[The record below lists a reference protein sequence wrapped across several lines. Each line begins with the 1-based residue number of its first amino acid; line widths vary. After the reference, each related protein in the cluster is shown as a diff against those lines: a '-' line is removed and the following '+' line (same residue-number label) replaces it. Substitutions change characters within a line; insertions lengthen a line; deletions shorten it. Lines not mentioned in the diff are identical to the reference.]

1 MRADLFKKIDENE
14 DGGIS
19 FDEWLAF
26 ALKHYRLVNLEDGK
40 KYEYH
45 DTLFSSIFYGLNFG
59 CGLEFFI
66 QPQVFHYLY
75 L

>member
-40 KYEYH
+40 STSIM
-45 DTLFSSIFYGLNFG
+45 TLFSVP
-59 CGLEFFI
+59 FFMDLTSD
-66 QPQVFHYLY
+66 VV
-75 L
+75 